1 VEGTTEVSGYL
12 PRASA
17 TRSGFEVTIEL
28 SSSPGTASTSGAW
41 NADPARP

>member
-1 VEGTTEVSGYL
+1 MEVSGCL
-12 PRASA
+12 ERASA
-17 TRSGFEVTIEL
+17 TRSGFDVTIDV